1 MVLCGGMAM
10 EAGQAPPLRRFP
22 KGEAGSECALT
33 TEYPSLVL
41 LLTGLE
47 TKFQFIVLL
56 FPIVPC
62 GGAKAE
68 STQPIGNVTHSGR
81 I

>member
-10 EAGQAPPLRRFP
+10 AAGQAPPLRRFP

-33 TEYPSLVL
+33 TEYPSYEL

-47 TKFQFIVLL
+47 TKFLFIVLL
-56 FPIVPC
+56 CPFV
-62 GGAKAE
+62 
-68 STQPIGNVTHSGR
+68 H
-81 I
+81 

>member
-10 EAGQAPPLRRFP
+10 AAGQAPLRRFP

-33 TEYPSLVL
+33 TEYPSYEL

-47 TKFQFIVLL
+47 TNFPFIVLL
-56 FPIVPC
+56 RPFVP
-62 GGAKAE
+62 
-68 STQPIGNVTHSGR
+68 
-81 I
+81 

>member
-10 EAGQAPPLRRFP
+10 AVGQALLHRFP

-33 TEYPSLVL
+33 TEYPSLEL

-47 TKFQFIVLL
+47 TNFSL
-56 FPIVPC
+56 FYFVPLSIS
-62 GGAKAE
+62 GGAKAKF
-68 STQPIGNVTHSGR
+68 TQPIGNVTHSGR